1 MFIFDLGRLF
11 MSDIT
16 SPEKSPWGW
25 KSLIIS
31 AILSCFFL
39 GFFYL
44 AVTNEPDYMPS
55 QNKTAHSSHH
65 SVAANTNTND
75 TGATAAEM
83 NMTEEEHAAH
93 GGQTEAQI
101 AEAEHQKQHDEN
113 IAHSH

>member
-1 MFIFDLGRLF
+1 
-11 MSDIT
+11 MSDVT

-55 QNKTAHSSHH
+55 QNKSAAHSHH
-65 SVAANTNTND
+65 STENATANE
-75 TGATAAEM
+75 GQTAAEM
-83 NMTEEEHAAH
+83 NMTDEEHAAH
-93 GGQTEAQI
+93 VGQATTQAAEEA
-101 AEAEHQKQHDEN
+101 HQKAHDEN
-113 IAHSH
+113 KEHSH

>member
-1 MFIFDLGRLF
+1 
-11 MSDIT
+11 MSDVT

-55 QNKTAHSSHH
+55 QNKPAHNMHH
-65 SVAANTNTND
+65 S
-75 TGATAAEM
+75 TGANATSSASGPTAAEM
-83 NMTEEEHAAH
+83 GMTEEEHANMS
-93 GGQTEAQI
+93 
-101 AEAEHQKQHDEN
+101 AEQMGMTQEEHANMTSEQSKK
-113 IAHSH
+113 

>member
-1 MFIFDLGRLF
+1 

-31 AILSCFFL
+31 AILSCIFL

-65 SVAANTNTND
+65 SVASTSSNQ
-75 TGATAAEM
+75 TAAEM

-93 GGQTEAQI
+93 GGQTTQDKAA
-101 AEAEHQKQHDEN
+101 AEVEHQKQHDEN